1 MFVCPQ
7 HINIEKAN
15 GGQIFITVQT
25 KFDRNIYE
33 INDTE
38 TIEYIPVK
46 VKLSSSVLC
55 HYCAYIP
62 MCSPN
67 EEFELQKIHIRSS
80 SANRQIAYIRWFRPP
95 ERTMVFIWHKSS
107 CISTNKLWQWNRVYR
122 LRHVIKSAI
131 QVNEIHSSWPR
142 VALFD
147 ILFYYS
153 DPGNISVH
161 ESIGSLAHEH
171 GNHKP
176 VDVIL
181 DCSMVVRTSH
191 CGAQITR
198 NDFFNSNQT
207 DSWIRFLRK
216 GELGMGY
223 LSRCWSGEK
232 FYNKYLYVGC
242 PASCLKQLFLDQYLG
257 TIQDYW
263 TWRS

>member
-1 MFVCPQ
+1 MVEHKHIIIIILYWIVQLSIEKKKVFLLQIRTVVDSPSRVFFVDFWNSRDWNIFGIVAINGVSSMFVCPQ
-7 HINIEKAN
+7 HINTEKAN

-33 INDTE
+33 KNDTE

-46 VKLSSSVLC
+46 VKLSSSILC

-67 EEFELQKIHIRSS
+67 GEFELQKIHIRSP
-80 SANRQIAYIRWFRPP
+80 SANRQIAYLRWFRPP
-95 ERTMVFIWHKSS
+95 ERTLVFIWHKSS

-122 LRHVIKSAI
+122 LRHVIKSVI
-131 QVNEIHSSWPR
+131 QVNEIHNSRPR

-161 ESIGSLAHEH
+161 ESIGPLAHEY

-191 CGAQITR
+191 CGAQIHAMI
-198 NDFFNSNQT
+198 F
-207 DSWIRFLRK
+207 
-216 GELGMGY
+216 
-223 LSRCWSGEK
+223 
-232 FYNKYLYVGC
+232 
-242 PASCLKQLFLDQYLG
+242 
-257 TIQDYW
+257 
-263 TWRS
+263 